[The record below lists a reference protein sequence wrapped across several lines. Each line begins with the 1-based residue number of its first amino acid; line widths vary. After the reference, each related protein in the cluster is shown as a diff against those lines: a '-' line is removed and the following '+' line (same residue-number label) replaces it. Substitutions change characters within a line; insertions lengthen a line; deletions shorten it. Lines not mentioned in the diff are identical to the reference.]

1 MEKVLE
7 VKNLFKSFSNP
18 NGKDFNVLDNISF
31 SIERGEVLGLVGES
45 GSGKTTLGR
54 SILKLTDVNSGSIIF
69 NKKDITNLSPSEMK
83 IVRKDMQIIFQ
94 DPFGSLN
101 PRHSIKTI
109 LSEPLIVHNYGDKLK
124 IKKRMI
130 ELLDQVSLPKKSLD
144 LYPHEFSGGQR
155 QRIAIARALSLNPK
169 FLIADEAVSALDVS
183 IQSQIINLISDILHE
198 YRISMIFISHDLS
211 VIKHIS
217 TKIAVMN
224 KGQIIE
230 IGNTKETLKKP
241 KEIYTK
247 LLISS
252 VPGMKFY

>member
-183 IQSQIINLISDILHE
+183 IQSQIINLITDILHE

-241 KEIYTK
+241 KEKYTK

>member
-54 SILKLTDVNSGSIIF
+54 SILKLTEVDSGSIIF

-183 IQSQIINLISDILHE
+183 IQSQIINLISDILNE

-230 IGNTKETLKKP
+230 IGNTQETLKKP
-241 KEIYTK
+241 KEKYTK

>member
-109 LSEPLIVHNYGDKLK
+109 LSEPLIVHNYGDKYK

-130 ELLDQVSLPKKSLD
+130 DLLDQVSLPKKSLD

-183 IQSQIINLISDILHE
+183 IQSQIINLITDILHD
-198 YRISMIFISHDLS
+198 YGISMIFISHDLS

-241 KEIYTK
+241 KEKYTK

-252 VPGMKFY
+252 IPGMKFY

>member
-109 LSEPLIVHNYGDKLK
+109 LSEPLIVHNYGDKHK

-241 KEIYTK
+241 KEKYTK

-252 VPGMKFY
+252 IPGMKFY

>member
-109 LSEPLIVHNYGDKLK
+109 LSEPLIVHNYGDKFK

-183 IQSQIINLISDILHE
+183 IQSQIINLITDILHE

-241 KEIYTK
+241 KEKYTK

-252 VPGMKFY
+252 IPGMKFY

>member
-83 IVRKDMQIIFQ
+83 VVRKDMQIIFQ

-230 IGNTKETLKKP
+230 IGNTQETLKKP
-241 KEIYTK
+241 KEKYTK

>member
-1 MEKVLE
+1 
-7 VKNLFKSFSNP
+7 
-18 NGKDFNVLDNISF
+18 
-31 SIERGEVLGLVGES
+31 
-45 GSGKTTLGR
+45 
-54 SILKLTDVNSGSIIF
+54 
-69 NKKDITNLSPSEMK
+69 
-83 IVRKDMQIIFQ
+83 
-94 DPFGSLN
+94 
-101 PRHSIKTI
+101 
-109 LSEPLIVHNYGDKLK
+109 
-124 IKKRMI
+124 MI

-183 IQSQIINLISDILHE
+183 IQSQIINLITDILHE

-241 KEIYTK
+241 KEKYTK

>member
-230 IGNTKETLKKP
+230 IGNTQETLKKP
-241 KEIYTK
+241 KEKYTK

>member
-109 LSEPLIVHNYGDKLK
+109 LSEPLIVHNYGDKFK

-241 KEIYTK
+241 KEKYTK

-252 VPGMKFY
+252 VPGMKL

>member
-109 LSEPLIVHNYGDKLK
+109 LSEPLIVHNYGDKFK

-198 YRISMIFISHDLS
+198 YHISMIFISHDLS

-241 KEIYTK
+241 KEKYTK

-252 VPGMKFY
+252 VPGMKF

>member
-109 LSEPLIVHNYGDKLK
+109 LSEPLIVHNYGDKFK

-230 IGNTKETLKKP
+230 MGNTKETLKKP
-241 KEIYTK
+241 KEKYTK

-252 VPGMKFY
+252 IPGMKFY

>member
-1 MEKVLE
+1 MEKILE
-7 VKNLFKSFSNP
+7 VKNLIKSFSDP
-18 NGKDFNVLDNISF
+18 NGKNFNVLDNISF
-31 SIERGEVLGLVGES
+31 SIEKGEVLGLVGES

-54 SILKLTDVNSGSIIF
+54 SILKLTEVDSGSIIF
-69 NKKDITNLSPSEMK
+69 NKNEITKLSSSQMK
-83 IVRKDMQIIFQ
+83 IIRKDMQIIFQ

-124 IKKRMI
+124 INKRII
-130 ELLDQVSLPKKSLD
+130 ELLDQVSLPQKSLD

-183 IQSQIINLISDILHE
+183 IQSQIINLISDILKE

-224 KGQIIE
+224 KGKIIE
-230 IGNTKETLKKP
+230 IGDTKETLRNP
-241 KEIYTK
+241 KQKYTK

-252 VPGMKFY
+252 VPGMKLN

>member
-183 IQSQIINLISDILHE
+183 IQSQIINLITDILHD
-198 YRISMIFISHDLS
+198 YGISMIFISHDLS

-217 TKIAVMN
+217 SKIAVMN

-230 IGNTKETLKKP
+230 IGNTIETLKKP
-241 KEIYTK
+241 KEKYTK

-252 VPGMKFY
+252 IPGMKFY

>member
-1 MEKVLE
+1 MKKVLE

-230 IGNTKETLKKP
+230 IGNTQETLKKP
-241 KEIYTK
+241 KEKYTK

>member
-109 LSEPLIVHNYGDKLK
+109 LSEPLIVHNYGDKFK

-241 KEIYTK
+241 KEKYTK

-252 VPGMKFY
+252 VPGMKF

>member
-109 LSEPLIVHNYGDKLK
+109 LSEPLIVHNYGDKHK

-241 KEIYTK
+241 KEKYTK

>member
-109 LSEPLIVHNYGDKLK
+109 LSEPLIVHNYGDKFK

-183 IQSQIINLISDILHE
+183 IQSQIINLITDILNE

-241 KEIYTK
+241 KEKYTK

>member
-241 KEIYTK
+241 KEKYTK

-252 VPGMKFY
+252 VPGMKF

>member
-109 LSEPLIVHNYGDKLK
+109 LSEPLIVHNYGDKFK

-241 KEIYTK
+241 KEKYTK

>member
-18 NGKDFNVLDNISF
+18 NGKDFNVLDNISL

-54 SILKLTDVNSGSIIF
+54 SILKLTDVDSGSIIF

-230 IGNTKETLKKP
+230 IGNTQETLKKP
-241 KEIYTK
+241 KETYTK